1 MKIMIA
7 NGMAIDSNFPL
18 RIKPDTD
25 KKSVNTVPEKTS
37 TEISQVGE
45 IIRENVKVNREV
57 LQKSIDEI
65 NQNIRI
71 FNTKLSFSVDEP
83 TGKTV
88 IKVSDRETEEVI
100 RVIPPLEFLKIA
112 AKLNEIIGM
121 IIDKKA

>member
-1 MKIMIA
+1 MIS
-7 NGMAIDSNFPL
+7 NGIAIDSNYPL
-18 RIKPDTD
+18 RVIPDAD
-25 KKSVNTVPEKTS
+25 KKNINNDPEKTS
-37 TEISQVGE
+37 TDVSQVGE
-45 IIRENVKVNREV
+45 IIRENVKISKEA
-57 LQKSIDEI
+57 LEKGIEEI

-88 IKVSDRETEEVI
+88 IKVSDLETEEVI

-121 IIDKKA
+121 IFDKKA